1 MIEQGY
7 MKLDEASDWRLR
19 IYYAVRSPP
28 LMHFRTSKQDCGV
41 RVKNFAEKGTA

>member
-7 MKLDEASDWRLR
+7 MKLDAASDWRLR
-19 IYYAVRSPP
+19 IYYAVRSAP